1 MNILLSQSLKS
12 FETNLLGSNHR
23 IGLLNDAWTGY
34 AHYGH
39 AGTTTGGVP
48 IMLYISLGEFNDNCI
63 TDVSGVFNLSKKAE
77 WFADP
82 FVREVIEA
90 VDKSKVIAGEYI
102 ESSVLGGIAP
112 ERLSTGTKALIL
124 MRMRPDRIVY
134 ATRCGDNC
142 AEWIVKL
149 SLSQDVHIML
159 HNCMKFPDEF
169 EAIIT
174 ETDRRV
180 TSDREFVKEYY
191 RYNG

>member
-1 MNILLSQSLKS
+1 
-12 FETNLLGSNHR
+12 
-23 IGLLNDAWTGY
+23 
-34 AHYGH
+34 
-39 AGTTTGGVP
+39 
-48 IMLYISLGEFNDNCI
+48 MLYISLGEFNNNCI
-63 TDVSGVFNLSKKAE
+63 TDVSGVFNLTKRPE
-77 WFADP
+77 WFADS

-112 ERLSTGTKALIL
+112 ERLSTGVKALIL
-124 MRMRPDRIVY
+124 MRMRPDRIIY

-159 HNCMKFPDEF
+159 HNCMKFPDKF
-169 EAIIT
+169 EATIT

-180 TSDREFVKEYY
+180 TSDREFVEEYY
-191 RYNG
+191 KYNGGF

>member
-1 MNILLSQSLKS
+1 MMNIGTSVG
-12 FETNLLGSNHR
+12 GS
-23 IGLLNDAWTGY
+23 WCSSV
-34 AHYGH
+34 
-39 AGTTTGGVP
+39 GG

-63 TDVSGVFNLSKKAE
+63 TDVSGVFFLMKKPE

-112 ERLSTGTKALIL
+112 ERLSSSVKALIL
-124 MRMRPDRIVY
+124 MRMRPDRIIY
-134 ATRCGDNC
+134 ATRCGDDC

-149 SLSQDVHIML
+149 SLMQDVHIML
-159 HNCMKFPDEF
+159 HNCMKFPDRF

-174 ETDRRV
+174 ETGKKV
-180 TSDREFVKEYY
+180 TSDREFVYEYY